1 MGKIKDLVIDVDLS
15 DELNVNETKH
25 NVLNLFEKYRN
36 YKFMENAI
44 IARRSSSLNFDN
56 LGIYNNT
63 PGDPTCNKV
72 EQQKGK
78 QFIAKVEIM
87 KYKDFTDTVDSVYKE
102 FCYQLTQEE
111 KIIYKKTL
119 ISNHKD
125 DDVLEELSMTNRNTY
140 FNLKQKCYIKVAMW
154 FNLEVYKN

>member
-36 YKFMENAI
+36 YKFMKNAI

-63 PGDPTCNKV
+63 PGDPTGNKV
-72 EQQKGK
+72 
-78 QFIAKVEIM
+78 
-87 KYKDFTDTVDSVYKE
+87 
-102 FCYQLTQEE
+102 
-111 KIIYKKTL
+111 
-119 ISNHKD
+119 
-125 DDVLEELSMTNRNTY
+125 
-140 FNLKQKCYIKVAMW
+140 
-154 FNLEVYKN
+154 

>member
-1 MGKIKDLVIDVDLS
+1 MFLS
-15 DELNVNETKH
+15 WI
-25 NVLNLFEKYRN
+25 
-36 YKFMENAI
+36 AI
-44 IARRSSSLNFDN
+44 IFIVSTSNPVSSFTSLSV
-56 LGIYNNT
+56 L
-63 PGDPTCNKV
+63 
-72 EQQKGK
+72 
-78 QFIAKVEIM
+78 
-87 KYKDFTDTVDSVYKE
+87 DFTDTVDSVYKE

>member
-63 PGDPTCNKV
+63 PGDPTGNKV
-72 EQQKGK
+72 EQLSR
-78 QFIAKVEIM
+78 
-87 KYKDFTDTVDSVYKE
+87 YKDFTDTIDSIYKE

-154 FNLEVYKN
+154 FNLEVYKSQ